1 MPASYGP
8 GRYDPEYEEA
18 GRGYPYGLVR
28 WTSRRNL
35 EHFLRLL
42 GQQRLDL
49 APLVSAK
56 LDVSGAAAAYAR
68 VKAGAPEDYGVLFD
82 YGPPPQDQER
92 PRARVLSTRAAP
104 RVSPDGSGPVRL
116 APMRGGEHANTL
128 HLPSPRTL

>member
-18 GRGYPYGLVR
+18 GRDCPYGLVR

-92 PRARVLSTRAAP
+92 PRPRVLSAGAAP
-104 RVSPDGSGPVRL
+104 RAVPDGRGPVRL
-116 APMRGGEHANTL
+116 ALIGAGNHAK
-128 HLPSPRTL
+128 PR